1 MFTYLSML
9 VEHDFFKEF
18 EINFLLTG
26 HTHGSIDQYFSVIA
40 TAIHSSDFI
49 LSPLALMEHVVKH
62 AFTNNDKQL
71 KNPTVTKHI
80 NVVYDMVSALAP
92 FVNKD
97 IKYYSVPHRFRIY
110 KPRNF
115 TRAICQ
121 YQVLLSYILHLYGLL
136 LKYISRRY
144 IPTL

>member
-1 MFTYLSML
+1 MQKDY
-9 VEHDFFKEF
+9 FKSF

-40 TAIHSSDFI
+40 SAIHRSDFI

-71 KNPTVTKHI
+71 KNPTVTEQI
-80 NVVYDMVSALAP
+80 TVVYDMVSALAP
-92 FVNKD
+92 FVNKS
-97 IKYYSVPHRFRIY
+97 ITYYSVPHRFLIH
-110 KPRNF
+110 KPGNL

-121 YQVLLSYILHLYGLL
+121 YQVICFLAYCNMLIIFSLL
-136 LKYISRRY
+136 
-144 IPTL
+144 